1 MATSKRTT
9 RKSRSPAA
17 AAKRPAGKRAAQKD
31 AIQRRILAA
40 ALQLFESKGYQSTT
54 TRAIAKRAKIA
65 EGTVFNYFET
75 KDDIVLYFLELEVDE
90 AIAAVRGQPRLRSA
104 PLEEKLF
111 ALIQRQ
117 LEYLAPHESFIGAA
131 FLLALRPASKL
142 AVSARAVALRQRYL
156 AFVEELMAESLP
168 EGSMN
173 LYAWVA
179 PQVFWIYYIG
189 ILLFWL
195 NDTSRGKQRT
205 LALLDRSLALGVR
218 ALQKGAL

>member
-1 MATSKRTT
+1 MATRKR
-9 RKSRSPAA
+9 SRTPAKKPA
-17 AAKRPAGKRAAQKD
+17 KKAAKKPAGKRAAQKD

-54 TRAIAKRAKIA
+54 TRAIAQRARIA

-90 AIAAVRGQPRLRSA
+90 AIAAVRGQTRLRNA

-131 FLLALRPASKL
+131 
-142 AVSARAVALRQRYL
+142 
-156 AFVEELMAESLP
+156 
-168 EGSMN
+168 
-173 LYAWVA
+173 
-179 PQVFWIYYIG
+179 
-189 ILLFWL
+189 
-195 NDTSRGKQRT
+195 
-205 LALLDRSLALGVR
+205 
-218 ALQKGAL
+218 